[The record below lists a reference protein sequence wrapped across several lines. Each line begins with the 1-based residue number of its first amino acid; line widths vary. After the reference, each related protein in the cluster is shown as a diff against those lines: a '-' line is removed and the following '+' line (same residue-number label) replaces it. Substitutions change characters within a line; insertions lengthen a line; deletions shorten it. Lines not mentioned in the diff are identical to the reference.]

1 MLSLQKNIFGQM
13 LSSIGSWRFRDP
25 DVTMLNASSHAS
37 HRGTRDDCCSL
48 LIGQHLSRSVLSL
61 AETLDPSLLFVTNQS
76 IISMQATSAK
86 QRLHILQRETT
97 RCCAPSWNQGF
108 QK

>member
-1 MLSLQKNIFGQM
+1 MI
-13 LSSIGSWRFRDP
+13 SILTRLIAAGSWRFRDP

-61 AETLDPSLLFVTNQS
+61 AETLDPSLLLVTNQS

-86 QRLHILQRETT
+86 QRLHILQRET
-97 RCCAPSWNQGF
+97 ALEPGIPEIMF
-108 QK
+108 LHDI